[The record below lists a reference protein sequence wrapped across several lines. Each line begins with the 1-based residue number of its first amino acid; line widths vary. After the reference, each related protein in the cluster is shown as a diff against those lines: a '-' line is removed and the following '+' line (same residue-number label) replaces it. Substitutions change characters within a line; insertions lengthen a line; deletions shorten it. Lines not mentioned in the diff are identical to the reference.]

1 MCFGKRLFIGC
12 SFFLLLC
19 VLVNGVAN
27 GLQAW
32 KILEDP
38 NNHTDIILTEVV
50 MPVISGIALLCKIMS
65 HKSLKNIPVISK
77 YCLIGQCIHVLFD
90 FKFPLFCV

>member
-1 MCFGKRLFIGC
+1 MFNIALC
-12 SFFLLLC
+12 SIFLS
-19 VLVNGVAN
+19 VNGVAN

-50 MPVISGIALLCKIMS
+50 MPVLSGIALLCKIMS

-77 YCLIGQCIHVLFD
+77 YHFLCLYMIFGI
-90 FKFPLFCV
+90 